1 MKKARQAWSE
11 GRDCLE
17 IERLFFIDECGTNT
31 KMARTRG
38 RSLRGERCR
47 AAVPHGHWN
56 TTTLVAALTTSGIA
70 APMILDGAMNGDM
83 FTAYVSQVLLK
94 ELREG
99 DIVIMDNLPAHKV
112 SAART
117 AIEDA
122 GAKLVYL
129 PPYSPDFNP
138 IEKAFSQIKA
148 YLKKAAARTKQ
159 TLDAEIAKAIDTVT
173 PKNAVNYFAA
183 CGYKTMQCERISL

>member
-1 MKKARQAWSE
+1 M
-11 GRDCLE
+11 
-17 IERLFFIDECGTNT
+17 IIHPNIF
-31 KMARTRG
+31 
-38 RSLRGERCR
+38 SLR
-47 AAVPHGHWN
+47 
-56 TTTLVAALTTSGIA
+56 VAHLIILPKFRLNCKLDQGLTTKQLSPTTATSLLTPHLSIA

-117 AIEDA
+117 AIEGA
-122 GAKLVYL
+122 GARLVYL